1 MAGKTIDIS
10 KKKKPVNVSAAK
22 KVTPPKP
29 EPKPEPKAE
38 KPQKV
43 ETVKKNAKKPRVI
56 GKPFT
61 SEYQPNNTCG
71 GRPQNDFSYR
81 AMAKIRAKKDP
92 ERILKDLNRLDAII
106 DDPKSTPAEIAKA
119 LEIKIKLNGNFDPQE
134 TKDVTPARHAESPL
148 DGLSVEELRAL
159 KALKNLNK
167 DTKK

>member
-43 ETVKKNAKKPRVI
+43 ETVKKNAKKPR

>member
-22 KVTPPKP
+22 KVTPSKP
-29 EPKPEPKAE
+29 EPKPEPKTE

-43 ETVKKNAKKPRVI
+43 EAVNKNAKKPR

-134 TKDVTPARHAESPL
+134 TKDVTPARHVESPL
-148 DGLSVEELRAL
+148 DGLSVEELRTL

>member
-29 EPKPEPKAE
+29 EPKPEPKTE

-43 ETVKKNAKKPRVI
+43 EAVNKNAKKPR